1 MKEHHGIQS
10 RHIDAFGKTT
20 GIGENPGFISGH
32 CGLQPAK
39 LGVPLH
45 GVHPTIN
52 MLGGN
57 AKINMME
64 GNIVDS

>member
-1 MKEHHGIQS
+1 MKEHHGIQ
-10 RHIDAFGKTT
+10 RWHIDTFREAT
-20 GIGENPGFISGH
+20 GVGENPGFISGH
-32 CGLQPAK
+32 CGLQPAE

-52 MLGGN
+52 MLGGD